1 MASCVRPSIF
11 CARLGS
17 NSRKGCEPRCA
28 SPSAMLALRSHSG
41 SAPGSSSPLTAPAQ
55 ARSTM
60 SSLPTENGWSKISS
74 RWRHLSC
81 ICCGVQSCSHSMANS
96 LLAVRASRAG
106 NCRWWLRSRSATAR
120 SSCSPVPWP
129 TSSRTLRKFCSSSR
143 HSAAG
148 QGVLA
153 AAAASACSIR
163 PARVSSCVRLSY
175 CSRVR
180 MCSKDSCS
188 RCAMLWKAETRD
200 DVSTRDVSGSAP
212 TALQSPLAR
221 RLAASAVT
229 ARGRSA
235 RRRHHTPSPSP
246 SKARP
251 KARNSAWRLSARMLL
266 TRSDSGCSTRIRQ
279 SMPRASWK
287 AVTWPW

>member
-1 MASCVRPSIF
+1 
-11 CARLGS
+11 
-17 NSRKGCEPRCA
+17 
-28 SPSAMLALRSHSG
+28 MLALRSHSG

-81 ICCGVQSCSHSMANS
+81 ICCGVQSCSHSTANS

-106 NCRWWLRSRSATAR
+106 NCRWWLSSRSATAR
-120 SSCSPVPWP
+120 NNCSPVPWP

-148 QGVLA
+148 TGAPAL
-153 AAAASACSIR
+153 AAASARSIR

-188 RCAMLWKAETRD
+188 RCAMLWNAETRD
-200 DVSTRDVSGSAP
+200 EVSTTDVSGSAF
-212 TALQSPLAR
+212 TALQSPWAR
-221 RLAASAVT
+221 RLAASAAT
-229 ARGRSA
+229 ARGA
-235 RRRHHTPSPSP
+235 APCAGTTGPAPAP
-246 SKARP
+246 ARP
-251 KARNSAWRLSARMLL
+251 GRKPGKG
-266 TRSDSGCSTRIRQ
+266 SGGC
-279 SMPRASWK
+279 PPACC
-287 AVTWPW
+287 